1 MTETTTNSPSPQS
14 SDDPPGRRQRF
25 RYGAALALIVL
36 ISELAPMEITLV
48 YPAIPHMTA
57 NFRTPQLGWV
67 LTMVSLVAVVSLP
80 LVGKLADT
88 FGKKRVMITL
98 AVLFAAGSLISA
110 TAGSFPVLLIG
121 RALQG
126 TAGGMVAVSYALVR
140 DTFPRRWVP
149 VALGTVA
156 AGIGVSTLA
165 SPFVAGWFIDN
176 HGWQSVFWFMFGY
189 VVLLIPVVAI
199 VVPESSLRL
208 RQRLDLV
215 GVALLGAAVGLVLV
229 GISQGSR
236 WGWVSGTTLLTLIG
250 GAGFLIAFIAWEL
263 RVPTPAIDLRL
274 LAGSALRSTL
284 LAYLFIG
291 FMIAGNGLL
300 LPQLL
305 QTPAQAGITY
315 GVGLT
320 ATAFA
325 LWTFPSGLL
334 TMVFGP
340 LGGVIARRRGA
351 RLTLIGAV
359 CAMII
364 GLLAA
369 AALPEHRWQI
379 MLLSAVFGIGTGL
392 YYASGPN
399 LVMDAVPA
407 EQSAVGAAMLGV
419 VGQLGNA
426 IAVTVLSAVMAQ
438 NITHRNPT
446 TGRITYSDTAFQHSF
461 LVAAVV
467 GLAGLAVAIGMRHGR
482 APATGGAEPSDVGMR
497 HPA

>member
-1 MTETTTNSPSPQS
+1 MTETTTNKLHPRPS
-14 SDDPPGRRQRF
+14 DEPPLGRRQRW

-48 YPAIPHMTA
+48 YPAIPHMTGD
-57 NFRTPQLGWV
+57 FRTLHLGWV

-80 LVGKLADT
+80 LVGKLADA
-88 FGKKRVMITL
+88 FGKKRVMLIL
-98 AVLFAAGSLISA
+98 AVLFAAGSLICA
-110 TAGSFPVLLIG
+110 TASSFPVLLAG

-156 AGIGVSTLA
+156 AGIGVSALA

-176 HGWQSVFWFMFGY
+176 HGWQSVFWFMLGY
-189 VVLLIPVVAI
+189 AVLLIPVVA
-199 VVPESSLRL
+199 VCVSESSLRL
-208 RQRLDLV
+208 HQRLDLF
-215 GVALLGAAVGLVLV
+215 GVALLGSGIGLVLV
-229 GISQGSR
+229 GISQGSK
-236 WGWVSGTTLLTLIG
+236 WGWVSSGTLLTLTG
-250 GAGFLIAFIAWEL
+250 GTGLLIAFVVWEL
-263 RVPTPAIDLRL
+263 RVPSPAIDLRL

-284 LAYLFIG
+284 VAYLFIG
-291 FMIAGNGLL
+291 FMIAGYGLL
-300 LPQLL
+300 MPQML

-315 GVGLT
+315 GAGLT

-325 LWTFPSGLL
+325 LWTCPTGLL
-334 TMVFGP
+334 TMICGP
-340 LGGVIARRRGA
+340 LGGAVARRRGA

-359 CAMII
+359 CAMIA
-364 GLLAA
+364 GLAAA

-379 MLLSAVFGIGTGL
+379 IGISAVFGIGMGL

-419 VGQLGNA
+419 VAQLGSA
-426 IAVTVLSAVMAQ
+426 ISVTVLSVVMAQ
-438 NITHRNPT
+438 NITRQDPT
-446 TGRITYSDTAFQHSF
+446 TGRITYSDSAFQHSF
-461 LVAAVV
+461 ILAAVV
-467 GLAGLAVAIGMRHGR
+467 GLAGLAVAIRMRHGR
-482 APATGGAEPSDVGMR
+482 TPATGGAEP
-497 HPA
+497 H